1 MEVGM
6 MVTIVVETVIQM
18 LAVLV
23 IMMVV
28 RAWTTEDGNVRVML
42 MVIML

>member
-23 IMMVV
+23 MMVGKA
-28 RAWTTEDGNVRVML
+28 RMTLRMAM
-42 MVIML
+42 